1 MGLLGSLLGSRGMS
15 QRGLLVLHSRLGL
28 RLGLPLPL
36 RVLDLGVLGLLL
48 LLNVLQL
55 RALVV
60 LQWHPP
66 I

>member
-28 RLGLPLPL
+28 RLRLGLPL